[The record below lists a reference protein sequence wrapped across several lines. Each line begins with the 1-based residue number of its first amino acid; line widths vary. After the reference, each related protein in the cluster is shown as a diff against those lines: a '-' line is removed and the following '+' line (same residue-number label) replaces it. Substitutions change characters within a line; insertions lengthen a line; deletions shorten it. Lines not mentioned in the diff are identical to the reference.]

1 MLLRNTLYCLA
12 CLALLGSCRER
23 SPETPELPMPQN
35 PVYGAG
41 MPALDSASYYDRV
54 LGALVGSAIGDAMGA
69 STEMWARGDIR
80 RVYGYINS
88 FTPAIRP
95 QSPEGTWSHNLPAG
109 SGTDDTRWKAFTA
122 YYLNRHKDDLGPDA
136 FARSI
141 TDYYESVARDLGEAS
156 VRQNPDAL
164 DSTLQRVD
172 WIREWARVARAY
184 QEGPEAYALARDR
197 FYGGEM
203 SCAGM
208 LYTPMFGLV
217 APDPEAAYQLAYRHA
232 LFDLG
237 YARDISALVAAFTQ
251 MALHTRDTDSLLNTA
266 VFTDPFRFQNSR
278 LVGRISLQTAQNAR
292 DYVRR
297 ARLQTAEELRMK
309 LDTLDRQPPE
319 GYHDTPLAWMQQEFI
334 YSQLEKDQ
342 EAIPFHAGEIWEIL
356 IAGLEFGQGDFMKTL
371 AFIVNYGRDNDTVAA
386 VAGMIVGAQLGFEGL
401 PEKERGQVLQVSRDL
416 MGIDLEFLAREVCG
430 YSVAGQPIGLGEPP
444 PPEY

>member
-1 MLLRNTLYCLA
+1 MLPRNTLFALA
-12 CLALLGSCRER
+12 CLSLCGSCRER
-23 SPETPELPMPQN
+23 NPETIELPIPRN

-41 MPALDSASYYDRV
+41 MPALDSAGYYDRV
-54 LGALVGSAIGDAMGA
+54 LGALVGSALGDAMGA
-69 STEMWARGDIR
+69 STEMWGRADIR
-80 RVYGYINS
+80 RVYGYINTL
-88 FTPAIRP
+88 TPAIRP

-122 YYLNRHKDDLGPDA
+122 HYLSQYKGALGPEA

-141 TDYYESVARDLGEAS
+141 TDFYESVAGDLGEAR

-184 QEGPEAYALARDR
+184 EEGPEAYALARDR

-208 LYTPMFGLV
+208 LYTPMFGLITT
-217 APDPEAAYQLAYRHA
+217 DPEAAYRLAYEHA

-237 YARDISALVAAFTQ
+237 YARDISALVAALTQ

-266 VFTDPFRFQNSR
+266 VFTDPFRFQDSR
-278 LVGRISLQTAQNAR
+278 LVGRISLQSAQNAR

-297 ARLQTAEELRMK
+297 ARQQSAEQLRSA
-309 LDTLDRQPPE
+309 LDSLERQPPR
-319 GYHDTPLAWMQQEFI
+319 GYPDGDLLWMQQEYI
-334 YSQLEKDQ
+334 YHLLQEDQ
-342 EAIPFHAGEIWEIL
+342 KAIPFHAGEIWEIL
-356 IAGLEFGQGDFMKTL
+356 VAGLEFGQGDFMKTL

-386 VAGMIVGAQLGFEGL
+386 VAGMIVGAQVGFAGL
-401 PEKERGQVLQVSRDL
+401 PEKERQEVLQVSRDL
-416 MGIDLEFLAREVCG
+416 TGIDLESLAREVCG
-430 YSVAGQPIGLGEPP
+430 YPR
-444 PPEY
+444 

>member
-1 MLLRNTLYCLA
+1 MLLRNTLYSLA
-12 CLALLGSCRER
+12 CLALLGSCRE
-23 SPETPELPMPQN
+23 SGPKTLELPMPQN

-41 MPALDSASYYDRV
+41 MPALDSARYYNQV

-122 YYLNRHKDDLGPDA
+122 HYLSQNGEALGPES

-141 TDYYESVARDLGEAS
+141 TNYYESVAGDLGDAAVS
-156 VRQNPDAL
+156 RSPDAL

-217 APDPEAAYQLAYRHA
+217 APDPEAAYRLAYRHA

-237 YARDISALVAAFTQ
+237 YARDISALVAALTQ

-266 VFTDPFRFQNSR
+266 VFTDPFRFQDSR
-278 LVGRISLQTAQNAR
+278 LVGRISLQTAQRAQ

-297 ARLQTAEELRMK
+297 ARLQTAAQLRLEL
-309 LDTLDRQPPE
+309 DSLDRQPPE
-319 GYHDTPLAWMQQEFI
+319 GYPDAPLAWMQQEYI

-401 PEKERGQVLQVSRDL
+401 PEKEREQVLKVCRDL
-416 MGIDLEFLAREVCG
+416 VGIDLELLAREVCG
-430 YSVAGQPIGLGEPP
+430 FSAAGQPSVLGEPP
-444 PPEY
+444 SPRD

>member
-1 MLLRNTLYCLA
+1 MPLRYVLYSLA

-23 SPETPELPMPQN
+23 SPGELRLPMPEN

-54 LGALVGSAIGDAMGA
+54 LGALVGSSIGDAMGA

-88 FTPAIRP
+88 LTPAIRP

-122 YYLNRHKDDLGPDA
+122 HYLSQHKGELGPEA

-141 TDYYESVARDLGEAS
+141 TGYYENVAGDLGEAAVS
-156 VRQNPDAL
+156 RNPDAL

-217 APDPEAAYQLAYRHA
+217 APDPEAAYRLAYQHA

-237 YARDISALVAAFTQ
+237 YARDISALVAALTQ

-266 VFTDPFRFQNSR
+266 VFTDPFRFQDSR

-297 ARLQTAEELRMK
+297 ARLQTAEQLRSA
-309 LDTLDRQPPE
+309 LDSLDRHPPR
-319 GYHDTPLAWMQQEFI
+319 GYPDGDLAWMQQETI
-334 YSQLEKDQ
+334 YSLLEEDQ

-356 IAGLEFGQGDFMKTL
+356 IAGLEYGQGDFRKTL
-371 AFIVNYGRDNDTVAA
+371 AFIINYGRDNDTVAA

-401 PEKERGQVLQVSRDL
+401 PEPEREQVLQVSREL
-416 MGIDLEFLAREVCG
+416 MGIDLEAMARQICAFQGAETLV
-430 YSVAGQPIGLGEPP
+430 P
-444 PPEY
+444 